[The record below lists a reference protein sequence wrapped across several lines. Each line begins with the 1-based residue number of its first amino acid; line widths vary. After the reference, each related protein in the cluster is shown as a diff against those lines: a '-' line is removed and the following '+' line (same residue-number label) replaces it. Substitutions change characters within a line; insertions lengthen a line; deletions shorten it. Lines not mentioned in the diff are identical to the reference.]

1 MAEIAEGG
9 GGHDKGGKKRPKKGS
24 TRIDMTPMVDL
35 GFLLLTFFVMT
46 TTFSK
51 PKVMSL
57 TYPAKIEDKPLEKPL
72 PINNGITFLLTKD
85 KVFYYTGQFYA
96 PGNAEGKPVT
106 VLEETNFSPSDPKGL
121 RKLLADKNAF
131 VIKEKLLLDEKLKRK
146 QIADTTYERMLNQF
160 MSKKEALKVLI
171 KTDDKTTC
179 ENFIDLVDEVKIA
192 QIGVVAPLEL
202 MKSEAELLKAKL

>member
-57 TYPAKIEDKPLEKPL
+57 SYPAKIDKTEDVKQPPL
-72 PINNGITFLLTKD
+72 NNGITFLLSKD
-85 KVFYYTGQFYA
+85 KIFYYVGEFN
-96 PGNAEGKPVT
+96 PKGGPVT
-106 VLEETNFSPSDPKGL
+106 TLEETNFSPTDAKGI

-131 VIKEKLLLDEKLKRK
+131 VIKQKALLDDQLKRK
-146 QIADTTYERMLNQF
+146 QIADTTYERLLNGPTGLKT
-160 MSKKEALKVLI
+160 KKEALKVLI
-171 KTDDKTTC
+171 KTDEKATC

-202 MKSEAELLKAKL
+202 MKSEADLLKAKL

>member
-57 TYPAKIEDKPLEKPL
+57 SYPAKIDKTEDVKQPPL
-72 PINNGITFLLTKD
+72 NNGITFLLSKD
-85 KVFYYTGQFYA
+85 KIFYYLGEFN
-96 PGNAEGKPVT
+96 PKGGPVT
-106 VLEETNFSPSDPKGL
+106 TLEETNFSPTDAKGI

-131 VIKEKLLLDEKLKRK
+131 VIKQKALLDDKLKRK
-146 QIADTTYERMLNQF
+146 QIADTTYERLLNGPTGLKT
-160 MSKKEALKVLI
+160 KKEALKVLI
-171 KTDDKTTC
+171 KTDEKATC

-202 MKSEAELLKAKL
+202 MKSEADLLKAKL

>member
-57 TYPAKIEDKPLEKPL
+57 SYPAKI
-72 PINNGITFLLTKD
+72 
-85 KVFYYTGQFYA
+85 
-96 PGNAEGKPVT
+96 
-106 VLEETNFSPSDPKGL
+106 
-121 RKLLADKNAF
+121 
-131 VIKEKLLLDEKLKRK
+131 
-146 QIADTTYERMLNQF
+146 
-160 MSKKEALKVLI
+160 
-171 KTDDKTTC
+171 DKT
-179 ENFIDLVDEVKIA
+179 EDVK
-192 QIGVVAPLEL
+192 QPP
-202 MKSEAELLKAKL
+202 

>member
-72 PINNGITFLLTKD
+72 PINNGITF
-85 KVFYYTGQFYA
+85 
-96 PGNAEGKPVT
+96 
-106 VLEETNFSPSDPKGL
+106 
-121 RKLLADKNAF
+121 
-131 VIKEKLLLDEKLKRK
+131 
-146 QIADTTYERMLNQF
+146 
-160 MSKKEALKVLI
+160 
-171 KTDDKTTC
+171 
-179 ENFIDLVDEVKIA
+179 
-192 QIGVVAPLEL
+192 
-202 MKSEAELLKAKL
+202 

>member
-57 TYPAKIEDKPLEKPL
+57 AYPAKIDTPSPDKQE
-72 PINNGITFLLTKD
+72 PINNGVTFLLSED
-85 KVFYYTGQFYA
+85 KIFYYFGQFYA

-106 VLEETNFSPSDPKGL
+106 QLEETNFGPQGL

-131 VIKEKLLLDEKLKRK
+131 VIKEKELLDNKLKRK
-146 QIADTTYERMLNQF
+146 EIADTTYERLLNGFKAHKQ
-160 MSKKEALKVLI
+160 ALKVLI
-171 KTDDKTTC
+171 KTDEKATC
-179 ENFIDLVDEVKIA
+179 DNFIDLVDEVKIA
-192 QIGVVAPLEL
+192 QIGVVAPLDL
-202 MKSEAELLKAKL
+202 MKSESELLKAKL

>member
-9 GGHDKGGKKRPKKGS
+9 GGHDKGGKKRPKKCS

-57 TYPAKIEDKPLEKPL
+57 SYPAKIDKTEDIKQPPL
-72 PINNGITFLLTKD
+72 NNGITFILSKD
-85 KVFYYTGQFYA
+85 KIFYYVGELNPKDGPATI
-96 PGNAEGKPVT
+96 
-106 VLEETNFSPSDPKGL
+106 LEETNFSPTDPKGI

-131 VIKEKLLLDEKLKRK
+131 VIKQKAMLDDQLKRK
-146 QIADTTYERMLNQF
+146 QIADTTYERLLNGPTGLKT
-160 MSKKEALKVLI
+160 KKEALKVLI
-171 KTDDKTTC
+171 KTDDKATC

-202 MKSEAELLKAKL
+202 MKSEADLLKAKL

>member
-51 PKVMSL
+51 PNVMSL
-57 TYPAKIEDKPLEKPL
+57 SYPAKIDKTEDVKQPPL
-72 PINNGITFLLTKD
+72 NNGITFLLSKD
-85 KVFYYTGQFYA
+85 KIFYYVGEFN
-96 PGNAEGKPVT
+96 PKGGPVT
-106 VLEETNFSPSDPKGL
+106 TLEETNFSPTDAKGI

-131 VIKEKLLLDEKLKRK
+131 VIKQKALLDDQLKRK
-146 QIADTTYERMLNQF
+146 QIADTTYERLLNGPTGLKT
-160 MSKKEALKVLI
+160 KKEALKVLI
-171 KTDDKTTC
+171 KTDEKATC

-202 MKSEAELLKAKL
+202 MKSEADLLKAKL

>member
-57 TYPAKIEDKPLEKPL
+57 SYPAKIDKTEDVKQPPL
-72 PINNGITFLLTKD
+72 NNGITFLLSKD
-85 KVFYYTGQFYA
+85 KIFYYVGEFNPKGGPAT
-96 PGNAEGKPVT
+96 T
-106 VLEETNFSPSDPKGL
+106 LEETNFSPTDANGI

-131 VIKEKLLLDEKLKRK
+131 VIKQKALLDDQLKRK
-146 QIADTTYERMLNQF
+146 QIADTTYERLLNGPTGLKT
-160 MSKKEALKVLI
+160 KKEALKVLI
-171 KTDDKTTC
+171 KTDEKATC

-202 MKSEAELLKAKL
+202 MKSEADLLKAKL

>member
-57 TYPAKIEDKPLEKPL
+57 SYPAKIDKTEDVKQPPL
-72 PINNGITFLLTKD
+72 NNGITFLLSKD
-85 KVFYYTGQFYA
+85 KIFYYVGEFN
-96 PGNAEGKPVT
+96 PKGGPVT
-106 VLEETNFSPSDPKGL
+106 TLEETNFSPTDAKGI

-131 VIKEKLLLDEKLKRK
+131 VIKQKALLDDKLKRK
-146 QIADTTYERMLNQF
+146 QIADTTYERLLNGPTGLKT
-160 MSKKEALKVLI
+160 KKEALKVLI
-171 KTDDKTTC
+171 KTDEKATC

-202 MKSEAELLKAKL
+202 MKSEADLLKAKL

>member
-51 PKVMSL
+51 PKLMSL
-57 TYPAKIEDKPLEKPL
+57 SYPAKIDKTEDVKQPPL
-72 PINNGITFLLTKD
+72 NNGITFLLSKD
-85 KVFYYTGQFYA
+85 KIFYYVGEFN
-96 PGNAEGKPVT
+96 PKGGPVT
-106 VLEETNFSPSDPKGL
+106 TLEETNFSPTDAKGI

-131 VIKEKLLLDEKLKRK
+131 VIKQKALLDDKLKRK
-146 QIADTTYERMLNQF
+146 QIADTTYERLLNGPTGLKT
-160 MSKKEALKVLI
+160 KKEALKVLI
-171 KTDDKTTC
+171 KTDEKATC

-202 MKSEAELLKAKL
+202 MKSEADLLKAKL

>member
-57 TYPAKIEDKPLEKPL
+57 SYPAKIDKTEDVKQPPL
-72 PINNGITFLLTKD
+72 NNGITFLLSKD
-85 KVFYYTGQFYA
+85 KIFYYVGEFN
-96 PGNAEGKPVT
+96 PKGGPVT
-106 VLEETNFSPSDPKGL
+106 TLEETNFSPTDAKGI
-121 RKLLADKNAF
+121 RKLLANKNAF
-131 VIKEKLLLDEKLKRK
+131 VIKQKALLDDQLKRK
-146 QIADTTYERMLNQF
+146 QIADSTYERLLNGPTGLKT
-160 MSKKEALKVLI
+160 KKEALKVLI
-171 KTDDKTTC
+171 KTDEKATC

-202 MKSEAELLKAKL
+202 MKSEADLLKAKL

>member
-57 TYPAKIEDKPLEKPL
+57 AYPAKIEDNTDQKPE
-72 PINNGITFLLTKD
+72 PINNGVTFLLTKD
-85 KVFYYTGQFYA
+85 KIFYYFGQFYA

-106 VLEETNFSPSDPKGL
+106 QLEETNFGPQGL

-131 VIKEKLLLDEKLKRK
+131 VIKEKELLDNKLKRK
-146 QIADTTYERMLNQF
+146 EIADTTYERLLNGFKAHKQ
-160 MSKKEALKVLI
+160 ALKVLI
-171 KTDDKTTC
+171 KTDEKATC

-192 QIGVVAPLEL
+192 QIGVVAPLDL
-202 MKSEAELLKAKL
+202 IKSESDLLKAKQ

>member
-57 TYPAKIEDKPLEKPL
+57 SYPAKIDKTEDVKQPPL
-72 PINNGITFLLTKD
+72 NNGITFLLSKD
-85 KVFYYTGQFYA
+85 KIFYYVGEFNPKGGPAT
-96 PGNAEGKPVT
+96 T
-106 VLEETNFSPSDPKGL
+106 LEETNFSPTDAKGI

-131 VIKEKLLLDEKLKRK
+131 VIKQKALLDDQLKRK
-146 QIADTTYERMLNQF
+146 QIADTTYERLLNGPTGLKT
-160 MSKKEALKVLI
+160 KKEALKVLI
-171 KTDDKTTC
+171 KTDEKATC

-202 MKSEAELLKAKL
+202 MKSEADLLKAKL

>member
-57 TYPAKIEDKPLEKPL
+57 SYPAKIDKTEDVKQPPL
-72 PINNGITFLLTKD
+72 NNGITFLLSKD
-85 KVFYYTGQFYA
+85 KIFYYVGEFN
-96 PGNAEGKPVT
+96 PKGGPVT
-106 VLEETNFSPSDPKGL
+106 TLEETNFSPTDAKGI
-121 RKLLADKNAF
+121 RKLLANKNAF
-131 VIKEKLLLDEKLKRK
+131 VIKQKALLDDKLKRK
-146 QIADTTYERMLNQF
+146 QIADTTYERLLNGPTGLKT
-160 MSKKEALKVLI
+160 KKEALKVLI
-171 KTDDKTTC
+171 KTDEKATC

-202 MKSEAELLKAKL
+202 MKSEADLLKAKL

>member
-57 TYPAKIEDKPLEKPL
+57 SYPAKIDKTLDVKQPPL
-72 PINNGITFLLTKD
+72 NNGITFLLSKD
-85 KVFYYTGQFYA
+85 KIFYYVGEFN
-96 PGNAEGKPVT
+96 PKGGPVT
-106 VLEETNFSPSDPKGL
+106 TLEETNFSPTDAKGI

-131 VIKEKLLLDEKLKRK
+131 VIKQKALLDDQLKRK
-146 QIADTTYERMLNQF
+146 QIADTTYERLLNGPTGLKT
-160 MSKKEALKVLI
+160 KKEALKVLI
-171 KTDDKTTC
+171 KTDEKATC

-202 MKSEAELLKAKL
+202 MKSEADLLKAKL

>member
-57 TYPAKIEDKPLEKPL
+57 SYPAKIDKTEDVKQPPL
-72 PINNGITFLLTKD
+72 NNGITFLLSKD
-85 KVFYYTGQFYA
+85 KIFYYVGEFN
-96 PGNAEGKPVT
+96 PKEGPAT
-106 VLEETNFSPSDPKGL
+106 TLEETNFSPTDAKGI
-121 RKLLADKNAF
+121 RKLLSDKNAF
-131 VIKEKLLLDEKLKRK
+131 VIKQKALLDDKLKRK
-146 QIADTTYERMLNQF
+146 QIADTTYERLLNGPTGLKT
-160 MSKKEALKVLI
+160 KKEALKVLI
-171 KTDDKTTC
+171 KTDEKATC

-202 MKSEAELLKAKL
+202 MKSEADLLKAKL

>member
-57 TYPAKIEDKPLEKPL
+57 SYPAKIDKTEDVKQPPL
-72 PINNGITFLLTKD
+72 NNGTTFLLSKD
-85 KVFYYTGQFYA
+85 KIFYYVGEFN
-96 PGNAEGKPVT
+96 PKEGPAT
-106 VLEETNFSPSDPKGL
+106 TLEETNFSPTDAKGI

-131 VIKEKLLLDEKLKRK
+131 VIKQKALLDDKLKRK
-146 QIADTTYERMLNQF
+146 QIADTTYERLLNGPTGLKT
-160 MSKKEALKVLI
+160 KKEALKVLI
-171 KTDDKTTC
+171 KTDEKATC

-202 MKSEAELLKAKL
+202 MKSEADLLKAKL

>member
-57 TYPAKIEDKPLEKPL
+57 SYPAKIDKTEDVNQPPL
-72 PINNGITFLLTKD
+72 NNGITFLLSKD
-85 KVFYYTGQFYA
+85 KIFYYVGEFN
-96 PGNAEGKPVT
+96 PKGGPVT
-106 VLEETNFSPSDPKGL
+106 TLEETNFSPTDAKGI

-131 VIKEKLLLDEKLKRK
+131 VIKQKALLDDQLKRK
-146 QIADTTYERMLNQF
+146 QIADTTYERLLNGPTGLKT
-160 MSKKEALKVLI
+160 KKEALKVLI
-171 KTDDKTTC
+171 KTDEKATC

-202 MKSEAELLKAKL
+202 MKSEADLLKAKL

>member
-57 TYPAKIEDKPLEKPL
+57 SYPAKIDKTEDVKQPPL
-72 PINNGITFLLTKD
+72 NNGITFLLSKD
-85 KVFYYTGQFYA
+85 KIFYYLGEFN
-96 PGNAEGKPVT
+96 PKEGPAT
-106 VLEETNFSPSDPKGL
+106 TLEETNFSPTDAKGI

-131 VIKEKLLLDEKLKRK
+131 VIKQKALLDDKLKRK
-146 QIADTTYERMLNQF
+146 QIADTTYERLLNGPTGLKT
-160 MSKKEALKVLI
+160 KKEALKVLI
-171 KTDDKTTC
+171 KTDEKATC

-202 MKSEAELLKAKL
+202 MKSEADLLKAKL

>member
-57 TYPAKIEDKPLEKPL
+57 SYPAKIDKTEDVKQPPL
-72 PINNGITFLLTKD
+72 NNGITFLLSKD
-85 KVFYYTGQFYA
+85 KIFYYLGEFN
-96 PGNAEGKPVT
+96 PKEGPAT
-106 VLEETNFSPSDPKGL
+106 TLEETNFSPTDAKGI
-121 RKLLADKNAF
+121 RKLLADKNSF
-131 VIKEKLLLDEKLKRK
+131 VIKQKALLDDKLKRK
-146 QIADTTYERMLNQF
+146 QIADTTYERLLNGPTGLKT
-160 MSKKEALKVLI
+160 KKEALKVLI
-171 KTDDKTTC
+171 KTDEKATC

-202 MKSEAELLKAKL
+202 MKSEADLLKAKL

>member
-57 TYPAKIEDKPLEKPL
+57 SYPTKIDKTEDVKQPPL
-72 PINNGITFLLTKD
+72 NNGITFLLSKD
-85 KVFYYTGQFYA
+85 KIFYYVGEFN
-96 PGNAEGKPVT
+96 PKGGPVT
-106 VLEETNFSPSDPKGL
+106 TLEETNFSPTDAKGI

-131 VIKEKLLLDEKLKRK
+131 VIKQKALLDDQLKRK
-146 QIADTTYERMLNQF
+146 QIADTTYERLLNGPTGLKT
-160 MSKKEALKVLI
+160 KKEALKVLI
-171 KTDDKTTC
+171 KTDEKATC

-202 MKSEAELLKAKL
+202 MKSEADLLKAKL

>member
-57 TYPAKIEDKPLEKPL
+57 SYPAKIDKTEDVKQPPL
-72 PINNGITFLLTKD
+72 NNGITFLLSKD
-85 KVFYYTGQFYA
+85 KIFYYVGEFN
-96 PGNAEGKPVT
+96 PKEGPAT
-106 VLEETNFSPSDPKGL
+106 TLEETNFSPTDAKGI

-131 VIKEKLLLDEKLKRK
+131 VIKQKALLDDKLKRK
-146 QIADTTYERMLNQF
+146 QIADTTYERLLNGPTGLKT
-160 MSKKEALKVLI
+160 KKEALKVLI
-171 KTDDKTTC
+171 KTDEKATC

-202 MKSEAELLKAKL
+202 MKSEADLLKAKL

>member
-1 MAEIAEGG
+1 MAEIAESG

-57 TYPAKIEDKPLEKPL
+57 SYPAKIDEKDKNIKQPPL
-72 PINNGITFLLTKD
+72 NNGITFLLSKD
-85 KVFYYTGQFYA
+85 KIFYYVGEFNPKDGPAT
-96 PGNAEGKPVT
+96 T
-106 VLEETNFSPSDPKGL
+106 LEETNFSPTDPKGI

-131 VIKEKLLLDEKLKRK
+131 VIKQKAILDDQLKRK
-146 QIADTTYERMLNQF
+146 QIADTTYERLLNGPTGLKT
-160 MSKKEALKVLI
+160 KKEALKVLI
-171 KTDDKTTC
+171 KTDDKATC

-202 MKSEAELLKAKL
+202 MKSEADLLKAKL

>member
-57 TYPAKIEDKPLEKPL
+57 SYPAKIDKTEDIKQPPL
-72 PINNGITFLLTKD
+72 NNGITFILSKD
-85 KVFYYTGQFYA
+85 KIFYYVGELNPKDGPATI
-96 PGNAEGKPVT
+96 
-106 VLEETNFSPSDPKGL
+106 LEETNFSPTDPKGI

-131 VIKEKLLLDEKLKRK
+131 VIKQKAMLDDQLKRK
-146 QIADTTYERMLNQF
+146 QIADTTYERLLNGPTGLKT
-160 MSKKEALKVLI
+160 KKEALKVLI
-171 KTDDKTTC
+171 KTDDKATC

-202 MKSEAELLKAKL
+202 MKSEADLLKAKL